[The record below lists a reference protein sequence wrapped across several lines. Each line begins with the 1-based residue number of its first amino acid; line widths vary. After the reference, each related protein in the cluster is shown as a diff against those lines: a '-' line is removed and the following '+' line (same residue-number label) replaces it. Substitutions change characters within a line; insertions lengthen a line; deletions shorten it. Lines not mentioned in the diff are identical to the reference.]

1 MIKSKELRG
10 NLLLLIAAFIWGVA
24 FVAQSAGAE
33 EVGPF
38 TFLSLRSFLGA
49 AVLLPFIA
57 FRSVKAKRKNEMQN
71 AQKNARTLVIA
82 GILCGIALCVA
93 SYFQQA
99 GIAALQSQ
107 AQVDS
112 AAAQDAI
119 SGKAGFITAM
129 YILIV
134 PLFGL
139 FSKKKVQG
147 KLWISVGMGIIALYL
162 LSVKE
167 GFSVSS
173 GDVLLILC
181 ALMFAVHIL
190 VIDYYSPKVDGVKLA
205 CIQFF
210 VTGLLALVPML
221 LIESPS
227 FDSIKSAGLSI
238 AYTGILSSGVGYTL
252 QILGQKY
259 TRPTVASLIMSLESV
274 FAVLAG
280 MVLSHEIPTS
290 RESIG
295 CVLMFAAIMLAQL
308 PGKGEKHV

>member
-295 CVLMFAAIMLAQL
+295 CVLMFTAIMLAQL

>member
-57 FRSVKAKRKNEMQN
+57 FRSVKEKRKNEMQN

-295 CVLMFAAIMLAQL
+295 CVLMFTAIMLAQL